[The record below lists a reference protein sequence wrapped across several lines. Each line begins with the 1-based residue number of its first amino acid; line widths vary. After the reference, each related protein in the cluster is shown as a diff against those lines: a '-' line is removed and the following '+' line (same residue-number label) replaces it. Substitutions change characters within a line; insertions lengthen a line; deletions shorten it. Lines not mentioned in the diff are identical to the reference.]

1 MSKYLTRGK
10 TYHAGF
16 TMTELITVMVIVGIM
31 GAAII
36 PRFFERNSF
45 DSRGFYDQV
54 ISTLRYAQKTAI
66 AQHRFVCVAF
76 TTNSIDLTYGS
87 NSDCTVAPTGAVV
100 SHSGT
105 PYPLTSA
112 HATFTPTPVNIS
124 FDCLGRP
131 NSIAVATGV
140 CGNTLAVLT
149 ASRTV
154 QVTNAASITI
164 EAETGYVH

>member
-1 MSKYLTRGK
+1 
-10 TYHAGF
+10 
-16 TMTELITVMVIVGIM
+16 
-31 GAAII
+31 
-36 PRFFERNSF
+36 
-45 DSRGFYDQV
+45 
-54 ISTLRYAQKTAI
+54 
-66 AQHRFVCVAF
+66 
-76 TTNSIDLTYGS
+76 
-87 NSDCTVAPTGAVV
+87 
-100 SHSGT
+100 
-105 PYPLTSA
+105 
-112 HATFTPTPVNIS
+112 VNIS